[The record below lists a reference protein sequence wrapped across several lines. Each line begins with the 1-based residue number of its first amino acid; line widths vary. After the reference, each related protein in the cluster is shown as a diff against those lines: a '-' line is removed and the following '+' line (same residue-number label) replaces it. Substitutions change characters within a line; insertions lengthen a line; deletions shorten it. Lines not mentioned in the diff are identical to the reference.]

1 MEAVT
6 VKMYEKTEEGYR
18 RIKVCAS
25 SFENWFPDTF
35 YEAGDFVY
43 CGDLVYRANTKHT
56 SAANF
61 KDDMKPGTEKWR
73 VIGSGEDVGGIKQ
86 LTKLSVIA
94 PVTLEI
100 PISKTL
106 TFARPPVEVLKL
118 TPGSKDVVTTLCAF
132 DNGDADDFTVGG
144 ESGETA
150 RFVEFD
156 GAMRPR
162 TVYDVAMSA
171 PVAMGEC
178 YYSESEEIDF
188 ADYKTV
194 EAVE

>member
-6 VKMYEKTEEGYR
+6 VKMHEKTEEGYR
-18 RIKVCAS
+18 RIKICAS
-25 SFENWFPDTF
+25 SFENWLPDTF

-43 CGDLVYRANTKHT
+43 CGDLVYRANTKHI
-56 SAANF
+56 SSANF

-73 VIGSGEDVGGIKQ
+73 VIGCGEDVGGIKQ
-86 LTKLSVIA
+86 LTKLSVTA
-94 PVTLEI
+94 PAILEI

-132 DNGDADDFTVGG
+132 DNSDADDFVVGG

-171 PVAMGEC
+171 PVAMGERYC
-178 YYSESEEIDF
+178 SESEEIDF